1 MIERQGSKGAFRE
14 KLLSSSGPGQFQV
27 HFRPGMTFKKWSRSG
42 PGLVQVWSRSGP
54 GLAQLRSSS
63 RLKLD
68 SLELYSEV
76 IRLV

>member
-42 PGLVQVWSRSGP
+42 PGL
-54 GLAQLRSSS
+54 AQLRSSS

-68 SLELYSEV
+68 SLELDSEV